1 MEEIM
6 IQIYLANIHCNE
18 ETDEVGADEPYVL
31 VTAVNL
37 ASTVPVAGFPVPLPA
52 FEVVKYGSF
61 EDVDEDETHFAP
73 GISQSFWSLTN
84 APATLNDPDNVIFIV
99 ALMEN
104 DNGDPEAL
112 RGIVKGIVGGS
123 VLGSL
128 SFDRNNKVI
137 KLISDVNSALGTP
150 TGAPNFDDKV
160 GVPQEL
166 RFTREELIQAESGRP
181 VSKSLVFNGDG
192 GSYTLTFEARSVV
205 SFKSFNFPD
214 RFIRHKN
221 SLGFIEPINN
231 ELDRKDATFRLIPG
245 LANSNCISFES
256 INFPN
261 HFLRHENFRLK
272 LAGRID
278 QQLFREDATFRI
290 VPGLFDNRVYSFESL
305 NFPGHFIR
313 HKNFELWIDPS
324 DGSDLFRKD
333 ATFIITSSLLP

>member
-1 MEEIM
+1 MEKIM
-6 IQIYLANIHCNE
+6 IQIYLNNIHCNE

-31 VTAVNL
+31 VTAVNIL
-37 ASTVPVAGFPVPLPA
+37 SGDSLPA
-52 FEVVKYGSF
+52 FEVVRYGPF
-61 EDVDEDETHFAP
+61 EDVDEDETHSAP

-84 APATLNDPDNVIFIV
+84 TPAILNDPNEVIFVV

-112 RGIVKGIVGGS
+112 RGILKGIVGGS
-123 VLGSL
+123 VLASQ

-137 KLISDVNSALGTP
+137 KLINDVNSALGTP

-160 GVPQEL
+160 GDPQEL
-166 RFTREELIQAESGRP
+166 RFTREELRQAASEGA

-221 SLGFIEPINN
+221 SLGFIEPISS
-231 ELDRKDATFRLIPG
+231 ELDRNDGTFRIIPG
-245 LANSNCISFES
+245 LADRDSISFES
-256 INFPN
+256 INYPN

-272 LAGRID
+272 MAVRIE
-278 QQLFREDATFRI
+278 QQLFRQDATFRI
-290 VPGLFDNRVYSFESL
+290 VPGLSDNRAYSFESL
-305 NFPGHFIR
+305 NFPGRFIR
-313 HKNFELWIDPS
+313 HRNFELWVDSS
-324 DGSDLFRKD
+324 DGSDLFNKD
-333 ATFIITSSLLP
+333 ATFIITSSLRP